1 MQEQEGI
8 NRTPEYATSNEW
20 VGNSD
25 AREQGQWQAPPQQ
38 EQREYAERPYEEG
51 YSSQDSIDA
60 WFREDEKLRPK
71 PSRKR
76 GPQGLLV
83 FIVALC
89 VLLIVGN
96 ISGIIIGHLTWSFI
110 AAIVGVIAI
119 IGAFVVIANWRT
131 VTQPVPVET
140 FSVMEHPRL
149 VLNNFSGTVTILRGE
164 QNDVIVAA
172 TKRASGIRVNP
183 EKMQVRYD
191 QRGDTINVATN
202 AMWNFFQFGILSTDF
217 EITVPENCDVQVA
230 NGSGKI
236 VIQDV
241 NGDIRLKTGSGRI
254 EANDLQGRIAL
265 KTGSGRVALTNI
277 SGQVTLATGSG
288 GIDIGQSQL
297 VGISEFK
304 TGSGGITFT
313 GALDPRGS
321 YRFLTGSGSVRFM
334 LSPDTSLNLNAKT
347 GSGRVVND
355 FANSVPGSG
364 PRAQLTIKTG
374 SGGIYVQRGY

>member
-8 NRTPEYATSNEW
+8 HRTPEYAPSNEW

-25 AREQGQWQAPPQQ
+25 AREQRQWPTPSQQ
-38 EQREYAERPYEEG
+38 EYAERPYAEG
-51 YSSQDSIDA
+51 YSGQDSIDA
-60 WFREDEKLRPK
+60 WFREDEKIRPK
-71 PSRKR
+71 PSGNR
-76 GPQGLLV
+76 GLQGLLV
-83 FIVALC
+83 FIVMLC
-89 VLLIVGN
+89 VLLIAGN
-96 ISGIIIGHLTWSFI
+96 VFGIIIGHLSWSFI
-110 AAIVGVIAI
+110 AAIVGVLAI
-119 IGAFVVIANWRT
+119 VGAFVAISNWRV
-131 VTQPVPVET
+131 VTLPEPVQT

-149 VLNNFSGTVTILRGE
+149 VMNNGSGTISIRRGE
-164 QNDVIVAA
+164 QNVVTVAA
-172 TKRASGIRVNP
+172 TKRASGIGVNP
-183 EKMQVRYD
+183 EKMQVQYD
-191 QRGDTINVATN
+191 QRGDTINIATN
-202 AMWNFFQFGILSTDF
+202 AVWNFFQFGILSTDF
-217 EITVPENCDVQVA
+217 EITVPESSDVQVA
-230 NGSGKI
+230 NGSGRI

-288 GIDIGQSQL
+288 RIDIGQSQL
-297 VGISEFK
+297 VGSSEFK
-304 TGSGGITFT
+304 TGSGAITFT

-334 LSPDTSLNLNAKT
+334 LPPNASLNLNAKT

-355 FANSVPGSG
+355 FANSVSGSG

>member
-8 NRTPEYATSNEW
+8 NRTPEYAPPNERA
-20 VGNSD
+20 NNAD
-25 AREQGQWQAPPQQ
+25 AREQRQWQTPAQQ
-38 EQREYAERPYEEG
+38 ERQEYVERPYEEG
-51 YSSQDSIDA
+51 YSSQDSINA
-60 WFREDEKLRPK
+60 WFREDEKIRPR
-71 PSRKR
+71 PSGKR
-76 GPQGLLV
+76 SPQGLLA
-83 FIVALC
+83 FIVMLC

-96 ISGIIIGHLTWSFI
+96 ISGIVIGHLSWSFI
-110 AAIVGVIAI
+110 AAIVGVLAI

-149 VLNNFSGTVTILRGE
+149 VLNNFSGTVTIRQGE
-164 QNDVIVAA
+164 QNVVTVAG
-172 TKRASGIRVNP
+172 TKRASGVGVSM
-183 EKMQVRYD
+183 EKMDIRYD
-191 QRGDTINVATN
+191 QRGDTIGISSSTP
-202 AMWNFFQFGILSTDF
+202 WNFFQFGIRSADF
-217 EITVPENCDVQVA
+217 EITVPESSDVQVA

-254 EANDLQGRIAL
+254 EASDLQGRIAL

-288 GIDIGQSQL
+288 RIDIGQSQL
-297 VGISEFK
+297 VGSSEFK
-304 TGSGGITFT
+304 TGSGAITFT

-321 YRFLTGSGSVRFM
+321 YRFVTGSGSVRFM
-334 LSPDTSLNLNAKT
+334 LSPDTLLNLSAKT

-355 FANSVPGSG
+355 FANSVRGSG